1 MNNLTVK
8 DLEGLCNIIET
19 MDIFHQ
25 KEILK
30 ILSSHKEKVT
40 LNENKNGVLVNLTDV
55 PEFIIDEINNYIKHV
70 NKQKEELDCD
80 ENLKEK
86 LKVNYFK

>member
-1 MNNLTVK
+1 MNSLSVK
-8 DLEGLCNIIET
+8 DLEGLCNTIEV
-19 MDIFHQ
+19 MDIFNQ

-30 ILSSHKEKVT
+30 ILSTHKDKVT

-55 PEFIIDEINNYIKHV
+55 PENIINEIYDYIKHI
-70 NKQKEELDCD
+70 NKQQKELEGD

-86 LKVNYFK
+86 LKVDYF

>member
-1 MNNLTVK
+1 MNSLSVK
-8 DLEGLCNIIET
+8 DLEGLCNTVEV
-19 MDIFHQ
+19 MDIFNQ

-30 ILSSHKEKVT
+30 ILSSHKDKVT

-55 PEFIIDEINNYIKHV
+55 PENIINEIYDYIKHI
-70 NKQKEELDCD
+70 NKQQEELEGD

-86 LKVNYFK
+86 LKNDYF